1 MRKLTL
7 LDEILLPFCA
17 ALEQRM
23 NQNIHKKVNCKRTLN
38 ASICFF
44 TEKMKILEVV
54 LQNKTV
60 KQICLLD
67 LID

>member
-17 ALEQRM
+17 ALEQKM
-23 NQNIHKKVNCKRTLN
+23 NQNVHKKVNCKTTLN
-38 ASICFF
+38 ESIIF
-44 TEKMKILEVV
+44 TEKTENFEVV

-60 KQICLLD
+60 K
-67 LID
+67 